1 MPRASRV
8 HSHVG
13 ALDKAAAIEA
23 EIAHLRSLALDALRR
38 HWRVIFG
45 RTPPAA
51 LSKDLL
57 GRMIAYRLQERAF
70 GGLDRESLRFLD
82 GLARHGGSPRR
93 RLKAGTVLVRDY
105 QGQRHTVT
113 VVCDG
118 FDWQGATY
126 PSLSAIARAIT
137 GTAWSG
143 PRFFALAP
151 ANGAPARRNQN
162 ASAREG
168 RDGSQPAR
176 GMNATEMNTA
186 SLPLQTASHA

>member
-1 MPRASRV
+1 DP
-8 HSHVG
+8 
-13 ALDKAAAIEA
+13 AAIEV

-45 RTPPAA
+45 RTPPAD

-70 GGLDRESLRFLD
+70 GGLDRQSLRFLH

-93 RLKAGTVLVRDY
+93 PPKPGTALFRAY
-105 QGQRHTVT
+105 QGQRPPAPAVG
-113 VVCDG
+113 VG
-118 FDWQGATY
+118 FAGRGAPY

-137 GTAWSG
+137 GPAWSG
-143 PRFFALAP
+143 PRFFALARG
-151 ANGAPARRNQN
+151 NGAPARRNKN
-162 ASAREG
+162 ARTREG

-176 GMNATEMNTA
+176 GMNASEMNTA

>member
-1 MPRASRV
+1 MRG
-8 HSHVG
+8 HSTNP
-13 ALDKAAAIEA
+13 AAIEA

-70 GGLDRESLRFLD
+70 GGLDRESLRFLH

-93 RLKAGTVLVRDY
+93 RLKPGTVLVRDY
-105 QGQRHTVT
+105 QGQRHT
-113 VVCDG
+113 
-118 FDWQGATY
+118 
-126 PSLSAIARAIT
+126 IARAIT

-143 PRFFALAP
+143 PRFFALARGNGRPSAYGPHNKGAQAGRKGP
-151 ANGAPARRNQN
+151 ATDSNK
-162 ASAREG
+162 
-168 RDGSQPAR
+168 
-176 GMNATEMNTA
+176 A

>member
-1 MPRASRV
+1 
-8 HSHVG
+8 
-13 ALDKAAAIEA
+13 
-23 EIAHLRSLALDALRR
+23 
-38 HWRVIFG
+38 
-45 RTPPAA
+45 
-51 LSKDLL
+51 
-57 GRMIAYRLQERAF
+57 MIAYRLQERDF
-70 GGLDRESLRFLD
+70 GGLVRDSLRFLH

-93 RLKAGTVLVRDY
+93 RLKPGTVLVRDY

-143 PRFFALAP
+143 PRFFALARG
-151 ANGAPARRNQN
+151 NGASARRNQN

-176 GMNATEMNTA
+176 GMNASEMNTA